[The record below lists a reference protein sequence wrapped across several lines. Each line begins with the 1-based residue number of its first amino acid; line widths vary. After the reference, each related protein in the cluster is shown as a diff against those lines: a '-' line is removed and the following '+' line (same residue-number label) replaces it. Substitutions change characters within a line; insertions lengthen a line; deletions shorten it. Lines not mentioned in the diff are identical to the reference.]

1 MAETLHGNSYGE
13 CPRRFEIERLRK
25 IIDGNGEA
33 GLKDNVL
40 TLMSDRE
47 EMILDRREGKAF
59 RRNVLSALISGIFLL
74 LVGEGLIY
82 TRPQPQVTSTTHSD
96 TTGDSTRTTVG
107 K

>member
-1 MAETLHGNSYGE
+1 MADGTHGYRD
-13 CPRRFEIERLRK
+13 CPRRDDIERLRK

-59 RRNVLSALISGIFLL
+59 RRNVLATLITGLL
-74 LVGEGLIY
+74 ILIAGDGLIY
-82 TRPQPQVTSTTHSD
+82 IRPQPQVTSTTHSD

>member
-1 MAETLHGNSYGE
+1 MGHIEHGYLD
-13 CPRRFEIERLRK
+13 CPRREQIDRLVH

-47 EMILDRREGKAF
+47 EAILDRREGKAF
-59 RRNVLSALISGIFLL
+59 RRNVLSALVSGILLL

-82 TRPQPQVTSTTHSD
+82 MRPQPQMTSTTHSESG
-96 TTGDSTRTTVG
+96 GDSTRTTVG
-107 K
+107 R